1 MDGVPKYGNDSKIS
15 HKSAILGYRIIHKK
29 WKSDWGNDSP
39 FFGVCVCSLTPTNMV
54 TMGNLGMGLPHY
66 MDIWYVGFVFQ
77 GLRNRLKS
85 VVTLICLPAE
95 IPLTVNLIKANHQ
108 VLPPVSCHHLGLVVS
123 SMGVSENEGYPP
135 NWLYRG
141 AYPST
146 LTHLFQPQTFIKTCF
161 AISRTNVPSG
171 NLTVCD
177 GKWRI

>member
-15 HKSAILGYRIIHKK
+15 HKSAILGHRIIHKK

-108 VLPPVSCHHLGLVVS
+108 VLPLFLVIILDWWFQVWVCLKMRDTPQIGYTGALIPAHLHICFNPRHLSKHV
-123 SMGVSENEGYPP
+123 
-135 NWLYRG
+135 L
-141 AYPST
+141 PSPEQMCP
-146 LTHLFQPQTFIKTCF
+146 LEI
-161 AISRTNVPSG
+161 
-171 NLTVCD
+171 
-177 GKWRI
+177 